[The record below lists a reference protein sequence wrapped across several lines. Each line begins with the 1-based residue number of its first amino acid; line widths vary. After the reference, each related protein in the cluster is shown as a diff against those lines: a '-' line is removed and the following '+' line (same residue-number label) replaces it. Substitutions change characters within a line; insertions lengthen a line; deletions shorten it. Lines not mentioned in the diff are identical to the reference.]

1 MNDTIIARTGGLL
14 VSLLRQKLAPEVIAD
29 PGLIGLCAPQ
39 EKGDFALGV
48 WLYDIRECMQLSSH
62 EMVTV
67 DSTRQKFP
75 SVYVNLYYMI
85 TPYSGGDTKYR
96 AEEEALIFGKVIRTM
111 KDAAVIDLSGCGD
124 ADGSE
129 PVCQIVFQDL
139 GMEEKQRIY
148 PAPGGYRTSLFYE
161 VGPLEISSAK
171 ERSVRRVVDLSY
183 SVGEMEHAGD
193 MRR

>member
-14 VSLLRQKLAPEVIAD
+14 VSLLRQKLVPEVIAD

-39 EKGDFALGV
+39 EKGDFVLGV
-48 WLYDIRECMQLSSH
+48 WLYDIRECMQLNSH

-67 DSTRQKFP
+67 DSTRQKYP
-75 SVYVNLYYMI
+75 SAYVNLYYMI

-111 KDAAVIDLSGCGD
+111 KDAAILDLSGLGD

-139 GMEEKQRIY
+139 DMEEKQRIY
-148 PAPGGYRTSLFYE
+148 QAPGGYRTSLFYE
-161 VGPLEISSAK
+161 VGPLEISSAR
-171 ERSVRRVVDLSY
+171 ERSVRRVVELSY
-183 SVGEMEHAGD
+183 SVGEMEYAGE
-193 MRR
+193 